1 MSSVAARP
9 KTLQSNNAYFVNVG
23 DIRTTFLVNAGTT
36 DVPLFSSNVVGVG
49 AGTTPASTY
58 STFLATAG
66 RAFLRDMGLN
76 IVSSGRV
83 FRKVQLLIN
92 NASTSGVGG
101 PATGVA
107 NADYFSGFIELAGL
121 GGIASG
127 AATPAAVARV
137 G

>member
-1 MSSVAARP
+1 MSSVVART

-36 DVPLFSSNVVGVG
+36 DASLFSSPTAVF
-49 AGTTPASTY
+49 S
-58 STFLATAG
+58 STFNSTLALAG
-66 RAFLRDMGLN
+66 RAFLRDMGQN

-92 NASTSGVGG
+92 SASTSGVGG
-101 PATGVA
+101 PAPGVA

>member
-1 MSSVAARP
+1 
-9 KTLQSNNAYFVNVG
+9 
-23 DIRTTFLVNAGTT
+23 
-36 DVPLFSSNVVGVG
+36 
-49 AGTTPASTY
+49 
-58 STFLATAG
+58 
-66 RAFLRDMGLN
+66 MGLN

-83 FRKVQLLIN
+83 FRKVQLLVST
-92 NASTSGVGG
+92 ASTSGVGG

-127 AATPAAVARV
+127 TSAPTAVARV